1 MIKFVVKNR
10 KTGEQQGYQFKQNT
24 ILIGRTP
31 QCDVVLNSVSVSR
44 HHAQLIAQKNKIEI
58 QDLESGNGTVLNQ
71 TRLNPNQK
79 YSLDPSDTVRIEE
92 FEIFFDKSSW
102 QEPEDKIP
110 EEHIRSTE
118 ELSKKLERTDPDI
131 LEVKMIKRILGAL
144 EHDKRPC
151 LFVISEPFQ
160 NLKGYLEDEET
171 DLIIG
176 RDQNCGLAIDS
187 PAISRHHAKISRKW
201 GGFVVT
207 DLDSKNKI
215 FVNGEKVREKTI
227 HDGDEIIFDDIQTI
241 FKNPNEFSLEKIS
254 QTLEEKDPPDTEPG
268 PSLQA
273 KISVGEEKPQE
284 KIEIEETPQPEKE
297 TPKKPFLLQSLSPL
311 EKILL
316 GFGIV
321 TLILILIGLA
331 VLI

>member
-10 KTGEQQGYQFKQNT
+10 KTGEQQSYQFKQNT
-24 ILIGRTP
+24 ILIGRDP
-31 QCDVVLNSVSVSR
+31 QCDVVLNSSSVSR
-44 HHAQLIAQKNKIEI
+44 HHSQFITQKNKIEI
-58 QDLESGNGTVLNQ
+58 QDLESGNGTILNQ
-71 TRLNPNQK
+71 TRLKPHEK

-102 QEPEDKIP
+102 QEPEEKIP
-110 EEHIRSTE
+110 EEHVRSTE
-118 ELSKKLERTDPDI
+118 ELSRKLERTDPDI

-151 LFVISEPFQ
+151 LLVTSEPFQ
-160 NLKGYLEDEET
+160 NLKGYLEDEEE

-176 RDQNCGLAIDS
+176 RDQNCGLTIDS
-187 PAISRHHAKISRKW
+187 PTLSRHHAKVARKW

-207 DLDSKNKI
+207 DLDSKNKL
-215 FVNGEKVREKTI
+215 FVNGEKSREKTI
-227 HDGDEIIFDDIQTI
+227 HDGDEIVFGDVKTI

-254 QTLEEKDPPDTEPG
+254 QTLEEKDPQAPEKKLEP
-268 PSLQA
+268 SIQA
-273 KISVGEEKPQE
+273 KISVGKEESPEQKISKDIE
-284 KIEIEETPQPEKE
+284 KKTS
-297 TPKKPFLLQSLSPL
+297 LLQSLSPL

-321 TLILILIGLA
+321 ILIVVIVMLGI
-331 VLI
+331 VL